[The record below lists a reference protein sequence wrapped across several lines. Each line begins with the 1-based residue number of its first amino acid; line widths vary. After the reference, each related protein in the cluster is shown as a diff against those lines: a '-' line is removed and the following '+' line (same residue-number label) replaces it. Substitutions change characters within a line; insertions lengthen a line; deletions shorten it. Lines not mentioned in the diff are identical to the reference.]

1 MSVALYFKHFLPRHF
16 ADADRALLEYLCMSI
31 STMFAPWMPP
41 LPAAWQATERCI
53 ASTRLWSVHCWQ
65 VFWKPSLITNML
77 IFIGNQ
83 TDLVPWFMDLEFW
96 WLGTRGDHSFVPLP
110 FSLSLSLSS
119 SLFISRMEHNGTVY
133 QGELLPTSQCEGN
146 AEKLKQRADSHYSL
160 RSLLPSKSALHLNL
174 TSTRLRFSKL
184 SLCC

>member
-1 MSVALYFKHFLPRHF
+1 MYVHFHNVRPLNATTASSMAGYQEMHCLDKAPECSLLAGFLEAITHHEYVDIYRKSNGSCALVYGLGVLMTWDSWR
-16 ADADRALLEYLCMSI
+16 
-31 STMFAPWMPP
+31 P
-41 LPAAWQATERCI
+41 LFCT
-53 ASTRLWSVHCWQ
+53 
-65 VFWKPSLITNML
+65 
-77 IFIGNQ
+77 
-83 TDLVPWFMDLEFW
+83 
-96 WLGTRGDHSFVPLP
+96 
-110 FSLSLSLSS
+110 LSLSL

-146 AEKLKQRADSHYSL
+146 AEKLKQRADSHYSV